1 MENDVLNQEVKAE
14 NPMKE
19 WLVTYVGTKMQ
30 PEDGGVTV
38 QMIVEAMVQ
47 EFPEFLL
54 AVAQENFIRGYQ
66 QALYD
71 VDYGPLKGG
80 TANANQE
87 QSFELT

>member
-1 MENDVLNQEVKAE
+1 MENETLNQQVQAE

-19 WLVTYVGTKMQ
+19 WLVNYAGTKYT

-38 QMIVEAMVQ
+38 SMIVHAMAD

-54 AVAQENFIRGYQ
+54 AVAEENFIRGYQ

-71 VDYGPLKGG
+71 VDYGPLK
-80 TANANQE
+80 QE
-87 QSFELT
+87 NNESN

>member
-1 MENDVLNQEVKAE
+1 MENETLNQQVQAI

-19 WLVTYVGTKMQ
+19 WLVNYVGTKVT

-38 QMIVEAMVQ
+38 NMIVNAMAD

-54 AVAQENFIRGYQ
+54 AIAEENFIRGYQ

-71 VDYGPLKGG
+71 VDYGPLK
-80 TANANQE
+80 QE
-87 QSFELT
+87 NNESN